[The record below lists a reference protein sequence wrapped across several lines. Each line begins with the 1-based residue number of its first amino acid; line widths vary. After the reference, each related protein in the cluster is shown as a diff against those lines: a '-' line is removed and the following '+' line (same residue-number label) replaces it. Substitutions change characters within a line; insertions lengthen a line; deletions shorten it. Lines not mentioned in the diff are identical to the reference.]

1 MKLYLY
7 RVANEQIFSNSTN
20 KDTEL
25 IAITDVEE
33 RYDYISNYINNNI
46 SDYI

>member
-25 IAITDVEE
+25 IAITDVEV
-33 RYDYISNYINNNI
+33 RYDYISNYINNI
-46 SDYI
+46 IFYYI